1 MFIGGAEVAAA
12 VSVPSPLSVPT
23 AIVGAG
29 NVLYGFSDVFE
40 GISVLTGN
48 GSINFGR
55 DLLFDGD
62 QKKWDAAGAV
72 LDISGF
78 ALTGASTGWGKAAK
92 AGMASAPEVLRSI
105 ATQLGKMYLSASAGS
120 VAGSY
125 VEGAV
130 TSVAGEDWGRGAGLI
145 TRFGVGG
152 ATYGGLSYADQS
164 LNISGIY
171 GVEAFD
177 PAVLGAAEATA
188 QNSAN
193 PYKLKPTHMQTL
205 SNKQL
210 NELIVS
216 IEENGI
222 RTSIKYVEFNG
233 NMYVVDGHHRLI
245 AAKHLGLSSVP
256 IEQVTL
262 PYLGYSTSDDLFW

>member
-92 AGMASAPEVLRSI
+92 AGMTSAPEVLRSI
-105 ATQLGKMYLSASAGS
+105 ATQLGKMYLSASVAS
-120 VAGSY
+120 TAGSY

-130 TSVAGEDWGRGAGLI
+130 TDVEMCIRDRSTRG
-145 TRFGVGG
+145 TRT
-152 ATYGGLSYADQS
+152 ATWWARKRTRAHS
-164 LNISGIY
+164 NTCTT
-171 GVEAFD
+171 
-177 PAVLGAAEATA
+177 PRAVCLRCARAAAC
-188 QNSAN
+188 
-193 PYKLKPTHMQTL
+193 
-205 SNKQL
+205 
-210 NELIVS
+210 
-216 IEENGI
+216 
-222 RTSIKYVEFNG
+222 
-233 NMYVVDGHHRLI
+233 
-245 AAKHLGLSSVP
+245 
-256 IEQVTL
+256 
-262 PYLGYSTSDDLFW
+262 

>member
-29 NVLYGFSDVFE
+29 NVAYGFSDVFE

-152 ATYGGLSYADQS
+152 ATYGGLSYADQR

-171 GVEAFD
+171 RVEAFD
-177 PAVLGAAEATA
+177 PAALEANRNLNFSTTSAE
-188 QNSAN
+188 
-193 PYKLKPTHMQTL
+193 HMSDPNRYVPVQIL
-205 SNKQL
+205 Q
-210 NELIVS
+210 EA
-216 IEENGI
+216 I
-222 RTSIKYVEFNG
+222 RTGTPMPDPRGGSSTMYYTTMMRGSKSYNLEVLYDAPSNTIYHFKYTEKAIG
-233 NMYVVDGHHRLI
+233 N
-245 AAKHLGLSSVP
+245 
-256 IEQVTL
+256 L
-262 PYLGYSTSDDLFW
+262 PATK